1 MRSLTCLMTVS
12 IACLTA
18 MGCGNSGFINAR
30 GHIIKGGQPYLLP
43 EGQGFRIFFMP
54 EDTSGTRYDSYSAAY
69 DPEDGSFLVTGKD
82 GRGLPPGKYQ
92 VDIQLRQGKEDLLG
106 GRLPPVPLEITRDNK
121 ELVIDLDTT
130 SFDKVLEQ
138 TKRQMSRKSRPRST

>member
-1 MRSLTCLMTVS
+1 MRSLAYLLAAAIAGLTV
-12 IACLTA
+12 
-18 MGCGNSGFINAR
+18 MGCGNNGFINAK

-54 EDTSGTRYDSYSAAY
+54 ENTSGTRYDSYSAAY

-106 GRLPPVPLEITRDNK
+106 GKLPPVPLEITPDNK
-121 ELVIDLDTT
+121 ALVIDLDTT
-130 SFDKVLEQ
+130 PFDKALEQ
-138 TKRQMSRKSRPRST
+138 TKRQMSRKTRPRSS